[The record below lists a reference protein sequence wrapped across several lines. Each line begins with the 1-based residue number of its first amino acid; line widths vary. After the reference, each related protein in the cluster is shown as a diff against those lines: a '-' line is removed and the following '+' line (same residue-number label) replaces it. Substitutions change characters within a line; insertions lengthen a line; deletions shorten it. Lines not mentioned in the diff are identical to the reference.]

1 MRKQDRIAA
10 EQQSRASQPPDKKL
24 QPQAKPQEQMT
35 GRASSEQ
42 PGKPQRQPGKLPL
55 PD

>member
-10 EQQSRASQPPDKKL
+10 EQQSRASQHTDEQS
-24 QPQAKPQEQMT
+24 QPQAKQREQMK
-35 GRASSEQ
+35 GSDSSEQ
-42 PGKPQRQPGKLPL
+42 RAKPQRQPGKLPL